1 MAAGFSLFVPRE
13 SGLHRLHPLTTLA
26 LAGFCLTVGLVAS
39 SVTGIYLIFLT
50 IILPLAVWGR
60 LVRPLLGRLWR
71 LVLPFAISVFLIQG
85 IFWHGGTPFID
96 LGLFSFKREGILFA
110 AASTGRIIVVVSSFL
125 MLSLA
130 TRPDRLMIAL
140 SQRGLP
146 GSLTYIVLST
156 LQIVPRFQTRAQ
168 TILDAQRSRGLETGG
183 NLLQRSKALL
193 PLVVPLVLGS
203 FIDIEER
210 AIALEARGFSRQ
222 GKKTSFVQL
231 EDSRS
236 QRAIRLL
243 VLLTG
248 LVAVLTRLGTLFI
261 T

>member
-1 MAAGFSLFVPRE
+1 
-13 SGLHRLHPLTTLA
+13 
-26 LAGFCLTVGLVAS
+26 
-39 SVTGIYLIFLT
+39 
-50 IILPLAVWGR
+50 
-60 LVRPLLGRLWR
+60 
-71 LVLPFAISVFLIQG
+71 
-85 IFWHGGTPFID
+85 
-96 LGLFSFKREGILFA
+96 
-110 AASTGRIIVVVSSFL
+110 